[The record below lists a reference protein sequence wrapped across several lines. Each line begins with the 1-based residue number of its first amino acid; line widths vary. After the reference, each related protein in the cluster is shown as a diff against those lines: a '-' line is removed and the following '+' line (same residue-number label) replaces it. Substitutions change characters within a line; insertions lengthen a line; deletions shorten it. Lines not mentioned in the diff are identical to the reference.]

1 MDKKEFKIGP
11 IGDQQQQ
18 DREPTDVTKQSVGN
32 HIEYGRTSIAD
43 ANWNDLVIEDQ
54 KEPRPFIVTTADGE
68 NALYALDWKEGRI
81 EAEELWLVQA
91 TDRED
96 AINRVWPFLKPKVLC
111 VDAFDASELRALAR
125 AAETLPLSE
134 EHPLVKIL
142 TPWCAAVAG
151 RPTERPLTPL

>member
-1 MDKKEFKIGP
+1 MANKI
-11 IGDQQQQ
+11 IEIASFRNQQQQ
-18 DREPTDVTKQSVGN
+18 KKELAVVTGPSAGN
-32 HIEYGRTSIAD
+32 QIEDHGQTSIAN
-43 ANWNDLVIEDQ
+43 ANWNDLIVDDQ

-96 AINRVWPFLKPKVLC
+96 AIHRVWPFLKPKVLC

-134 EHPLVKIL
+134 EKPLVKIL
-142 TPWCAAVAG
+142 TPWCAAVALAD
-151 RPTERPLTPL
+151 RLNSR